1 VSYLIF
7 NDFIDKTETTQIVDW
22 ISGLS
27 SGTGT
32 PNHHLGE
39 LSKSLNGS
47 STIFDISKTEKTGY
61 ITGFQSISGVR
72 QDDVPEFIKDII
84 TRISNKL
91 SIPTDNVFLQAV
103 DMHKGGTIQKHYDAA
118 IDGYINYKCN
128 ISVLAE
134 DYEFCVDDSTLLIKQ
149 GDMYCFEAS
158 LYKHWTPKPFNSRR
172 IMLSFGFILPYE
184 VLGRDSNDTRVRLSK
199 RIEKEGDNLENV

>member
-1 VSYLIF
+1 MSYLIF
-7 NDFIDKTETTQIVDW
+7 NDFIDETETIQIVDW
-22 ISGLS
+22 ISKLS
-27 SGTGT
+27 PGAGT

-72 QDDVPEFIKDII
+72 QDDVPKFIKDII

-103 DMHKGGTIQKHYDAA
+103 NMHKGGTIQKHYDAT
-118 IDGYINYKCN
+118 IEGYINYKCN

-149 GDMYCFEAS
+149 GNMYCFEAS

-172 IMLSFGFILPYE
+172 VMLSFGFILPYE
-184 VLGRDSNDTRVRLSK
+184 VLGRDSNDPRVRLSK
-199 RIEKEGDNLENV
+199 RIEKYFQNHKN

>member
-1 VSYLIF
+1 MSHLIF
-7 NDFIDKTETTQIVDW
+7 NDFINETEACQIVDW
-22 ISGLS
+22 VSGLS
-27 SGTGT
+27 SEKGS

-47 STIFDISKTEKTGY
+47 STIFDISKTEKTKF
-61 ITGFQSISGVR
+61 IAGFQSISGVK
-72 QDDVPEFIKDII
+72 QDDVPDFIHSII
-84 TRISNKL
+84 TRISEKL
-91 SIPTDNVFLQAV
+91 NIPTTDIYLQAV
-103 DMHKGGTIQKHYDAA
+103 DMYKGGTIQKHYDAA

-134 DYEFCVDDSTLLIKQ
+134 DYEFCVDDSTLLVKQ
-149 GDMYCFEAS
+149 GDLYCFEAS

-199 RIEKEGDNLENV
+199 RIEKYFQNYKN